1 MELLADENL
10 DRRIVAALRQAGYP
24 IFSVYEEHRGISDPE
39 VIELANEQNCVI
51 VTEDKDFGELT
62 YRLEIPNKG
71 IVLIRLS
78 GLAIQDKVDTI
89 LQVFEQFGG
98 ELYGSFTVVKADRVR
113 IRKLIQE

>member
-10 DRRIVAALRQAGYP
+10 DRRIVAALREAGYS
-24 IFSVYEEHRGISDPE
+24 IFSVYEDHRGISDPQ
-39 VIELANEQNCVI
+39 VIDLANEQNRVI

-62 YRLEIPNKG
+62 YRLKVVNRG

-78 GLAIQDKVDTI
+78 GLTIEDKVNTV
-89 LQVFEQFGG
+89 LMVFEQFGE